1 MTIKHFIFNAFLLF
15 AVYVLTN
22 SCTTQPE
29 KPKYIFLFIG
39 DGMGLTQVATAEAFQ
54 AYKNT
59 GKIGSEPLTF
69 TRFPVMGLQTTYSAS
84 NWITDS
90 SASGTAMSSGKKTHN
105 DYVCVA
111 PDDSTFYEPFTYR
124 LHKQGMKI
132 GIMTSV
138 SIDHA
143 TPACFYAHNGSRW
156 DYYNVGSYLPKSGFE
171 FFAGARF
178 IWPKGKNKDMP
189 SLYDECADSSYIVC
203 NGLGEYTARKADARK
218 LILVPNSDDTLDHC
232 AYALGRKPGQLQ
244 LSEIL
249 QSAIEFLDNPK
260 GFFIMCEGGM
270 IDWAGHNDDAM
281 GNIYE
286 TLDLSKTVQLA
297 IDFYNKH
304 PKETLIIVT
313 ADHETG
319 GMALGCCDSYNLY
332 FEKMSGQ
339 KGWIEDAPKSEQ
351 DSLRAHNKDAHIGWT
366 SLGHTGT
373 AVPVYAMG
381 VGSEMFAGRHDNT
394 DICKSICKLEGIPE
408 E

>member
-1 MTIKHFIFNAFLLF
+1 MLIA
-15 AVYVLTN
+15 AVAGSV
-22 SCTTQPE
+22 SCAEQPK

-39 DGMGLTQVATAEAFQ
+39 DGMGLAAVSTTEAYQ
-54 AYKNT
+54 SYMNN
-59 GKIGSEPLTF
+59 GGNIGSDPLTF
-69 TRFPVMGLQTTYSAS
+69 TQFPVIGLQTTYSAS

-90 SASGTAMSSGKKTHN
+90 SASGTAMSTGKKTHN

-111 PDDSTFYEPFTYR
+111 PDDSTFYESFTYR

-143 TPACFYAHNGSRW
+143 TPAAFYAHNGSRW

-171 FFAGARF
+171 FFGGARF
-178 IWPKGKNKDMP
+178 IWPKGKEKDQP
-189 SLYDECADSSYIVC
+189 SLYDECRDSSYSIC
-203 NGLGEYTARKADARK
+203 EGMEQFNAKKAGAK
-218 LILVPNSDDTLDHC
+218 KVILVPDPDDTLDHI
-232 AYALGRKPGQLQ
+232 AYALSRKPGQLQ

-249 QSAIEFLDNPK
+249 GSAIDFLDNPK

-270 IDWAGHNDDAM
+270 IDWAAHDDDAM
-281 GNIYE
+281 NVIAE
-286 TLDLSKTVQLA
+286 TMDLSKTVQLA

-319 GMALGCCDSYNLY
+319 GMALGCCDSYNVY
-332 FEKMSGQ
+332 FDKMKDQ
-339 KGWIEDAPKSEQ
+339 KVWAWEAAPAEQ
-351 DSLRAHNKDAHIGWT
+351 DSIKAHNQAAHIGWT
-366 SLGHTGT
+366 TYGHTGI

-381 VGSEMFAGRHDNT
+381 VGSEMFSGRHDNT
-394 DICKSICKLEGIPE
+394 DICKSICKLTGVPE